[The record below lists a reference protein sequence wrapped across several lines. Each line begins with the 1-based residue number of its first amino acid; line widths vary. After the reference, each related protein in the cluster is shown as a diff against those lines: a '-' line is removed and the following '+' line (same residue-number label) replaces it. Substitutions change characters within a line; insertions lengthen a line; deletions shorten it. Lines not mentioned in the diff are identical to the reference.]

1 MPFLILLPWI
11 DGYTLVLAWYRWGVA
26 VALAVTVVTT
36 LWIFFDSQRRQVTAT
51 VWRVLSLLAA
61 LVVVPGAVLSL
72 APDLAL
78 ALGRLPVVLAF
89 FGFFAVVVAVLCL
102 LLYTFGIGVSAAPA
116 DLLASEQEPL
126 FTTVASAP
134 APPSPPAAVTPPPIS
149 QPHTQIVD
157 LSRPLDDR
165 TRMLS
170 PLPERPLPL
179 AWLVVMNGPRA
190 GKVFRL
196 QELNDIGRDSR
207 YNTIAVE
214 DPTMSRQHARVR
226 LEKEGFVIYDLA
238 SANGVLVNGQRE
250 QRRRLENG
258 DRITLGQTV
267 FGFMQVKEEKPEL
280 QPSASESAD

>member
-11 DGYTLVLAWYRWGVA
+11 DVYTLVLAWYRWGVA
-26 VALAVTVVTT
+26 VGLAVTVVTT

-51 VWRVLSLLAA
+51 IWRALSLLAA

-78 ALGRLPVVLAF
+78 ALGRFPVVLAL
-89 FGFFAVVVAVLCL
+89 FGCFAVVVAILCL
-102 LLYTFGIGVSAAPA
+102 LLYTFGIGVSVVPAA
-116 DLLASEQEPL
+116 LLASEQEPL
-126 FTTVASAP
+126 FSTVASASV
-134 APPSPPAAVTPPPIS
+134 PPPPPATVTPPPIS
-149 QPHTQIVD
+149 QPHTQVVD
-157 LSRPLDDR
+157 LSRTLDDR
-165 TRMLS
+165 TRLLS

-207 YNTIAVE
+207 YNTVSVE
-214 DPTMSRQHARVR
+214 DPTMSRQHARIR

-238 SANGVLVNGQRE
+238 SANGVLVNGQKE

-267 FGFMQVKEEKPEL
+267 FGFMQVREEAEEP
-280 QPSASESAD
+280 QPTVSESPD

>member
-1 MPFLILLPWI
+1 MSFLLLLPWI

-26 VALAVTVVTT
+26 VGLAVTVVTT

-51 VWRVLSLLAA
+51 VWRMLSLLAA

-72 APDLAL
+72 APDLAVT
-78 ALGRLPVVLAF
+78 LGRLPVVLAF
-89 FGFFAVVVAVLCL
+89 LGFLAVAVAVLCL
-102 LLYTFGIGVSAAPA
+102 LLYTFGIGVSSAPA

-126 FTTVASAP
+126 FTPVAAAP
-134 APPSPPAAVTPPPIS
+134 APPPPPPTVTPPPIS
-149 QPHTQIVD
+149 QPHTQVVD

-179 AWLVVMNGPRA
+179 AWLVVMNGPWA

-214 DPTMSRQHARVR
+214 DPTMSRQHARMR

-238 SANGVLVNGQRE
+238 SANGVWVNGQKE
-250 QRRRLENG
+250 QRRRLQNG

-267 FGFMQVKEEKPEL
+267 FGFMQVREEAEEP
-280 QPSASESAD
+280 QPTVSESAD

>member
-1 MPFLILLPWI
+1 MPALLSLPLV
-11 DGYTLVLAWYRWGVA
+11 DVLALVLAWYQWGVA
-26 VALAVTVVTT
+26 VGLAVTVVTT
-36 LWIFFDSQRRQVTAT
+36 LWIFFDSQRRQVRAT
-51 VWRVLSLLAA
+51 VWRVVSLLAA

-78 ALGRLPVVLAF
+78 ALGQTPVVLALL
-89 FGFFAVVVAVLCL
+89 GFVAVAVALLCL
-102 LLYTFGIGVSAAPA
+102 LLYTFGVGVSLAAPP
-116 DLLASEQEPL
+116 DLLAAEPEPS

-134 APPSPPAAVTPPPIS
+134 APPPPPVAVTPPPIS
-149 QPHTQIVD
+149 QPHTQVVD
-157 LSRPLDDR
+157 LSRPFDDR
-165 TRMLS
+165 TRVLN
-170 PLPERPLPL
+170 PAPERPLPL

-190 GKVFRL
+190 GKAFRL

-207 YNTIAVE
+207 YNTISVE

-250 QRRRLENG
+250 QRRKLENG

-267 FGFMQVKEEKPEL
+267 FGFMMVKEEEP
-280 QPSASESAD
+280 QP

>member
-1 MPFLILLPWI
+1 MPALIWLPLV
-11 DGYTLVLAWYRWGVA
+11 DVLALVLAWYRWGVA
-26 VALAVTVVTT
+26 VGLAVTVVTT
-36 LWIFFDSQRRQVTAT
+36 LWIFFDSQRRQVQAT
-51 VWRVLSLLAA
+51 VWRVVSLLAA

-72 APDLAL
+72 APDLAS
-78 ALGRLPVVLAF
+78 ALGQAPVVLALL
-89 FGFFAVVVAVLCL
+89 GFLAVAVAFLCL
-102 LLYTFGIGVSAAPA
+102 LLYTLGVGVSLAAPA
-116 DLLASEQEPL
+116 DLLSPEPEPL

-134 APPSPPAAVTPPPIS
+134 APPPPPAAVTPPPIS
-149 QPHTQIVD
+149 QPHTQVVD

-165 TRMLS
+165 TRVLN
-170 PLPERPLPL
+170 PAPERPLPL

-190 GKVFRL
+190 GKAFRL

-207 YNTIAVE
+207 YNTISVE

-250 QRRRLENG
+250 QRRKLENG

-267 FGFMQVKEEKPEL
+267 FGFMIVKEE
-280 QPSASESAD
+280 

>member
-1 MPFLILLPWI
+1 MPFPSLPPWL
-11 DGYTLVLAWYRWGVA
+11 DVYTLVLAWYRWGVA
-26 VALAVTVVTT
+26 AGLAVTVVTT

-51 VWRVLSLLAA
+51 VWRALSLLAA
-61 LVVVPGAVLSL
+61 LVVVPGAVFSL

-78 ALGRLPVVLAF
+78 SLGRLPVVLAL
-89 FGFFAVVVAVLCL
+89 FGFFAVIVAALCL
-102 LLYTFGIGVSAAPA
+102 LLYTSGIGVFAASA
-116 DLLASEQEPL
+116 DLLAPEQEPL

-134 APPSPPAAVTPPPIS
+134 APPSLPAAVTPPPIS
-149 QPHTQIVD
+149 QPHTQVVD
-157 LSRPLDDR
+157 LSQPLDDR
-165 TRMLS
+165 TRLLS
-170 PLPERPLPL
+170 PTPERPLPL

-190 GKVFRL
+190 GKAFRL

-207 YNTIAVE
+207 YNTISVE

-238 SANGVLVNGQRE
+238 SANGVVVNGQKE

-258 DRITLGQTV
+258 DRILLGQTV

-280 QPSASESAD
+280 QPAGSESTA